1 MYAPATD
8 ANAVTGVKESANT
21 EYTDTN
27 GNQLT
32 LKYFVVVGSFQDKL
46 NAQNLLDQI
55 AQKGEGSPI
64 IIVSPEGMARVCYFA
79 SNNESEVRKVLADI
93 KEEYPSAWFLNLSK

>member
-1 MYAPATD
+1 MRKVVVFILLVVSVACSAAKYTSQMYAPATD

-32 LKYFVVVGSFQDKL
+32 LKYFVVS
-46 NAQNLLDQI
+46 
-55 AQKGEGSPI
+55 
-64 IIVSPEGMARVCYFA
+64 YFF
-79 SNNESEVRKVLADI
+79 SV
-93 KEEYPSAWFLNLSK
+93 FL